1 MKKLLAFILALLMAL
16 SLVSCGGE
24 KEKEGENDLPATDN
38 GTEDGTA
45 EIGENNGTEDGSSV
59 IGENNKAEEDETTIG
74 EEMKNVS
81 FEATYFAFPNFK
93 LGYSSFSRA
102 IKDGEALASFLTEY
116 SLASGDYSVF
126 FEPYN
131 SDFFEEHTLI
141 ALYFTKMLGA
151 YPVVTGVS
159 QKGQSLFVSEQALA
173 LEGEG
178 VNGERGSMVLLTID
192 KEIPTG
198 DINVNSSYRYT
209 TDEEEYNAV
218 YDLYREGPAFDA
230 EKIEFAVLK
239 SISLKAENVKG
250 YECSADRALV
260 LDSAEAFANFESQN
274 GEIGNYDEAY
284 FETKSLILVFARPC
298 SSTQIP
304 FNSVSDFYRMA
315 DGSFRMIVKYDV
327 QQVGTSDVNW
337 ICYIVEADANAQPSA
352 AEVQTSHVYI
362 NTWRP

>member
-1 MKKLLAFILALLMAL
+1 MKKILAFLLALLMAF
-16 SLVSCGGE
+16 SLVCCGGSTDQGD
-24 KEKEGENDLPATDN
+24 KTDLPATDN
-38 GTEDGTA
+38 GVVDDS
-45 EIGENNGTEDGSSV
+45 GEGNGSSV
-59 IGENNKAEEDETTIG
+59 IGENNKTEEDETTIG

-81 FEATYFAFPNFK
+81 FEATYFAFPNRK
-93 LGYSSFSRA
+93 LDYSSFSRA

-151 YPVVTGVS
+151 YPVVTGVG
-159 QKGQSLFVSEQALA
+159 QNGQSLFVSEQALA
-173 LEGEG
+173 LEGEE

-218 YDLYREGPAFDA
+218 CALYQKGPAFDA
-230 EKIEFAVLK
+230 EKIEFTVLK
-239 SISLKAENVKG
+239 SISLKAEDVKG

-260 LDSAEAFANFESQN
+260 LDSAEALANFESQN
-274 GEIGNYDEAY
+274 GEIGDYDKAY

-298 SSTQIP
+298 SSTQVP

-327 QQVGTSDVNW
+327 QRVGTADLKW

-352 AEVQTSHVYI
+352 AVVQTSHVYI